1 MYAWIGFRKASVLYE
16 THERYAGHTS
26 FTIWGLFKLA
36 LDGITSS
43 TMFPLRLSTIIGL
56 IVSVLAFLYIIYM
69 LLKVWFV
76 GEPVA
81 GHPTLIITI
90 MFMGGLN
97 LIFLGIVGEYLGRI
111 FMETKNRPVYLV
123 NEYNEMAQ

>member
-1 MYAWIGFRKASVLYE
+1 MQ
-16 THERYAGHTS
+16 
-26 FTIWGLFKLA
+26 
-36 LDGITSS
+36 D
-43 TMFPLRLSTIIGL
+43 IINR
-56 IVSVLAFLYIIYM
+56 VNEII
-69 LLKVWFV
+69 LTWDPDILK
-76 GEPVA
+76 
-81 GHPTLIITI
+81 LIITI